1 MKRRY
6 NLIRSIVYVLLAI
19 GLTLILGPIVAISLL
34 LTCSKLVAIAILAG
48 AFCLLLA
55 VIIVR
60 AVPHMNKKL
69 NG

>member
-6 NLIRSIVYVLLAI
+6 NLIRSIVYALLAI
-19 GLTLILGPIVAISLL
+19 GLTLILGPIIVAISLL

-60 AVPHMNKKL
+60 ECSSC
-69 NG
+69 

>member
-6 NLIRSIVYVLLAI
+6 NLIRSVVYALLAI
-19 GLTLILGPIVAISLL
+19 GLTLILGPIIVAISLL

-55 VIIVR
+55 VS
-60 AVPHMNKKL
+60 
-69 NG
+69 